1 MKNIIVFFLII
12 ISYLPINAQ
21 VDEPGYR
28 FMKRLRGIQ
37 LPDSKVQEI
46 MIDEASENIV
56 ISYRAKRIMYV
67 TIVKLYSWDKIKEY
81 RVDQNFEL
89 YNSFFAEN
97 GTEFY
102 LNTDLYKQQFLK
114 YNLKNDKIDTLTC
127 ENTPRG
133 CIQVE
138 PKRYQ
143 LRLNNSDNT
152 WLFTVDNNHGNDVLV
167 YFDVIQFNQIKKELE
182 TALQKDLYV
191 REVRE
196 TMENE
201 ARNNQKT
208 GQISSKA
215 VKSSSKQVSKSESIE
230 LTISEV
236 TSLIETGK
244 INIGGANIELSKEA
258 HKLLKNPTILAILGG
273 EENTNIKKQKAYQVG
288 EIISLKNILFEQ
300 GSSKIMT
307 ESYAELDR
315 LVELLNS
322 NPTMKIQVNGH
333 TNNIGIKNME
343 ISEQRAKAVVDYI
356 VGEGIDPDRLNY
368 KGYGDTKPIASND
381 TEEGRI
387 INRRVEFQIIS
398 K

>member
-201 ARNNQKT
+201 ARDNQKT